1 MTTTR
6 THIAHGAFRLW
17 HTFSSENLYTA
28 QQGTTRNLMDYNGTN
43 SELYKYQWD
52 YIHNPQEGIVRWLVD
67 DDEGELAVQIVQCLT
82 AAAIDVAANNAFKW
96 VELWYNGTPADI
108 TDYETIFGAILLLQ
122 ALHVQQVSFPF
133 LH

>member
-17 HTFSSENLYTA
+17 HTFSSDNLYTA

-52 YIHNPQEGIVRWLVD
+52 YIHNPQEGIVRWLVE
-67 DDEGELAVQIVQCLT
+67 DEESE
-82 AAAIDVAANNAFKW
+82 AINK
-96 VELWYNGTPADI
+96 EYYITINGKK
-108 TDYETIFGAILLLQ
+108 
-122 ALHVQQVSFPF
+122 ALKFDLKLIKDQFDTT
-133 LH
+133 